1 MRRMRFKEA
10 EHQMAY
16 DMGYIDGYRQA
27 VYDILT
33 NADFHI
39 PENGDKLAAVTGE
52 AFEGQAVDW
61 GDEEG

>member
-10 EHQMAY
+10 EQQMLY

-27 VYDILT
+27 VYDLLT
-33 NADFHI
+33 NADFNI
-39 PENGDKLAAVTGE
+39 PENWGKQAAVIGE